1 MARRPRQDEERSMD
15 SLMDAMTNVVGVLLL
30 ILIVSSL
37 TISAEVKKIVEN
49 LPEVS
54 VEELEAMKVSR
65 KKTLDNLK
73 DLERTHQTTIDNL
86 PSEEEAAQLIADL
99 EDFEKDN
106 QELAEKTSDIEEWN
120 AKVKEEEAKK
130 EEQDKLVLEAD
141 KRDRELAAI
150 LAQTPEAEVKIAKE
164 ITMPNPRMADEDSRA
179 MYIVCKFGKL
189 YFVGDPYEHV
199 LKIRDVID
207 QNFKDLAYTGKS
219 IGSYTYT
226 IKDTSRNDNGSLES
240 LTEKVR
246 LSRREREALAS
257 WEAMKVTVAN
267 REGVMGK
274 EASILQKIVGADDE
288 AIVPVAKFRFDLKKI
303 TDFFGEGKF
312 GPKDFK
318 YFITKGNGDRI
329 KLDLEPREADGGWTP
344 DQFLGANSEFEQLC
358 KQAATN
364 RRTLF
369 YYYVAPD
376 SFETYLQARAKSEQ
390 FRVPA
395 GWSVWDGTKLAP
407 SGKPIRETVRYNL
420 DILPD
425 AEYIQ
430 LANSLGGNMVQML
443 NKEYAEFTTTVAAAV
458 PKEITTPE
466 EKKTFIDKLT
476 KERYEWDA
484 TRFQSYTYDIFKTA
498 LAAQE
503 ASGEQVVSLEIH
515 PPEIPHIRVFTASNP
530 PSAPAPPPKPQPD
543 KPKPKPTTGSPALIL
558 D

>member
-1 MARRPRQDEERSMD
+1 MD

-49 LPEVS
+49 LPEVT

-73 DLERTHQTTIDNL
+73 DLQRTHQTTIDNL
-86 PSEEEAAQLIADL
+86 PSDEEAAKLIADL
-99 EDFEKDN
+99 EEFEKDN
-106 QELAEKTSDIEEWN
+106 EELAEKTSDIEEWN
-120 AKVKEEEAKK
+120 AKVAEEEAKK
-130 EEQDKLVLEAD
+130 EERDKLVLEAD

-164 ITMPNPRMADEDSRA
+164 ITMPNPRMADPESRA
-179 MYIVCKFGKL
+179 MYVVCKFGKL

-207 QNFKDLAYTGKS
+207 QNFKDLAYTGKA

-226 IKDTSRNDNGSLES
+226 IKDTSRNDYGGFDS

-246 LSRREREALAS
+246 LSRREKEALAS
-257 WEAMKVTVAN
+257 WDAMKVLVAN
-267 REGVMGK
+267 RAGDMGK
-274 EASILQKIVGADDE
+274 EASILQKIVGSDDE
-288 AIVPVAKFRFDLKKI
+288 AELPVSKFRFDLKKI
-303 TDFFGEGKF
+303 TDFFGDGKF

-318 YFITKGNGDRI
+318 YFISKGNGDRI
-329 KLDLEPREADGGWTP
+329 KLELEPREAEGGWTP
-344 DQFLGANSEFEQLC
+344 DQFLAGNSEFEQLC

-395 GWSVWDGTKLAP
+395 GWAVWNGTKLAP
-407 SGKPIRETVRYNL
+407 SGKPVRETVRYNL

-425 AEYIQ
+425 AEYMQ
-430 LANSLGGNMVQML
+430 LANTLGGNMVQLL

-466 EKKTFIDKLT
+466 EKKTFIEKLT

-484 TRFQSYTYDIFKTA
+484 TRFQSYTYDIFKAA

-503 ASGEQVVSLEIH
+503 AAGETVVALEIH
-515 PPEIPHIRVFTASNP
+515 PPEIPHIRIFTAANP
-530 PSAPAPPPKPQPD
+530 PSAPAPPPKPKPD
-543 KPKPKPTTGSPALIL
+543 KPKPKPPTTGGGLIL